1 MKKLLWIGLPI
12 VLLMPVLAMAQSEFD
27 GTWKIDLSKATMPDK
42 PDVFLLQGGNY
53 HCKSCVPVIN
63 VKADGEDHRV
73 TGNPYYDSI
82 SIKVLGDQ
90 SIEGIEKQ
98 YGKTVMVSRMTVS
111 PDGATAMI
119 EITDSSNTNSGPATY
134 KETMTKLGKAKAP
147 GGAHAISG
155 SWRSSKMESVSGNG
169 LMLTFKVEGD
179 NLNMTTPAGQSYS
192 AKLDGTDAPY
202 KGSSGINRVS
212 VMRLSKGT
220 IVETD
225 KHDGKEVKVLRL
237 MIDPADTKKMQII
250 VADSLRGT
258 STLLVAD
265 KQ

>member
-1 MKKLLWIGLPI
+1 MKKLLRIGLPI
-12 VLLMPVLAMAQSEFD
+12 ALLMPVLAMAQSDFD
-27 GTWKIDLSKATMPDK
+27 GTWKIDLNKAAMPDK
-42 PDVFLLQGGNY
+42 PDVFVLQGGNY
-53 HCKSCVPVIN
+53 HCKSCVPAVN

-73 TGNPYYDSI
+73 TGNPYYDTI

-90 SIEGIEKQ
+90 SIERIEKQ
-98 YGKTVMVSRMTVS
+98 NGKTVAVSKMTVS

-119 EITDSSNTNSGPATY
+119 EITDSSNTNSDTATY
-134 KETMTKLGKAKAP
+134 KETMTRLGKAKPPA
-147 GGAHAISG
+147 GAHAISG
-155 SWRSSKMESVSGNG
+155 SWRTSKMESVSGNG

-179 NLNMTTPAGQSYS
+179 NLSMTTPAGQSYS

-225 KHDGKEVKVLRL
+225 KHDGKEVKVMRL
-237 MIDPADTKKMQII
+237 MVDPNDTRKMEII
-250 VADSLRGT
+250 VTDSQRGT
-258 STLLVAD
+258 STLVAD